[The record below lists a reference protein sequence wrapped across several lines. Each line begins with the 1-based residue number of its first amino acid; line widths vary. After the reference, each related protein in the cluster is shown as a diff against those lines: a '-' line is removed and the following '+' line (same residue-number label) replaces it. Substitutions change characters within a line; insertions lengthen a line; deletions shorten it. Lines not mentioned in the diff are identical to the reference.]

1 MPLGIQQNNDF
12 TQFTMDV
19 WNDKIFYQEKEFPA
33 GFMAASVLNI
43 PEEKLPELIQ
53 AGGAPTFLFPVVVQG
68 SDEEAAAVFPQLRER
83 ILYLTELLWKYPPF
97 CYNDYEK
104 EMRRI
109 NILFDESALPKIRTP
124 DSEFQTEFL
133 RFCVGIIR
141 IPIAMYHFYAAGRF
155 FELDYLRRLKKRNE
169 THFAVAA
176 HDCFNSEQ
184 FWDEM
189 RSLQSLDMEPFTVYP
204 ELSSTYVFARSP
216 KNEKEMVFVER
227 VIFPRLTDFYT
238 YDLMNGLHHGH
249 APSQCQSCGRY
260 FLTTN
265 GHIPKYCDGVAPQDN
280 RYTCRQYGTVEV
292 QKELSK
298 DIPKVKVKVTAFAR
312 ITKDMQRGAI
322 SQEDARRAKD
332 YVRDLLYDAL
342 RDADTSVEA
351 FEQSISS
358 ERVYQRCE
366 ITRTAKPRGR
376 PPKKKAG
383 EQS

>member
-1 MPLGIQQNNDF
+1 MPLGVQQNNDF

-33 GFMAASVLNI
+33 GFMAMSILNI
-43 PEEKLPELIQ
+43 PEEDLPELIQ

-68 SDEEAAAVFPQLRER
+68 SDEEAAALFPQLRER

-109 NILFDESALPKIRTP
+109 NILFDERNLLQIRTP

-216 KNEKEMVFVER
+216 KNEKEMVYVLE
-227 VIFPRLTDFYT
+227 TGET
-238 YDLMNGLHHGH
+238 
-249 APSQCQSCGRY
+249 AK
-260 FLTTN
+260 FL
-265 GHIPKYCDGVAPQDN
+265 
-280 RYTCRQYGTVEV
+280 
-292 QKELSK
+292 
-298 DIPKVKVKVTAFAR
+298 
-312 ITKDMQRGAI
+312 
-322 SQEDARRAKD
+322 DARLDIVAGD
-332 YVRDLLYDAL
+332 FFALVNLVDSDIVFYSLIGVDGLLGN
-342 RDADTSVEA
+342 VEA
-351 FEQSISS
+351 ELLLGFHDRNPQVAFEKYFSFGAPNLF
-358 ERVYQRCE
+358 YFF
-366 ITRTAKPRGR
+366 
-376 PPKKKAG
+376 
-383 EQS
+383 